1 MKHYLLNGCYSV
13 RIRRNSAL
21 DEVSDLS
28 EGCLFDR
35 WACEGTSVTRERVE
49 PYFPAFPTGRLLI
62 RGVSLWLGEIQSESL
77 GPLGKGIREWVQTC
91 KGVAVGMYYFVST
104 FHL

>member
-1 MKHYLLNGCYSV
+1 MPSAWCYPNGNAQVIILLLKAHVVVVKHYLLNGCYSV

-49 PYFPAFPTGRLLI
+49 PFPCVSHRTFANPG
-62 RGVSLWLGEIQSESL
+62 GV
-77 GPLGKGIREWVQTC
+77 T
-91 KGVAVGMYYFVST
+91 VAGGNPE
-104 FHL
+104 